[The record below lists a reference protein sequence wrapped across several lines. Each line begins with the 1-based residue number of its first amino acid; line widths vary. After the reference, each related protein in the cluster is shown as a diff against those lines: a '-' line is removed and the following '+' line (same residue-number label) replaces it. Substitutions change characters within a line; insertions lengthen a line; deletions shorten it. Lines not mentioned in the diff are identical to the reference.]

1 MDIGQPDQVDAA
13 AAVATE
19 GQAGAVRVAVATK
32 EGVAVD
38 LHFGHVRAFEVY
50 EVDASGVTHL
60 ERRSIDQY
68 CKEDDDRATRMKG
81 ILQVIGDCK
90 GVLVARIGPVPKDM
104 LAAAGLDAVDDYAFT
119 AVEDAVRAFGAAW
132 RSRGSAAAVSSPVS
146 ETEGQGTAE
155 RLLHIMLRIT
165 DLDRSVDFYTR
176 LLGMQV
182 ISQREHRKNQFTQVY
197 LGYGTDENAIAL
209 ELVYNWS
216 HEEPY
221 QQGDAFGHIAIEV
234 SGINALCNRL
244 AAEGVKMPRPPRSQ
258 RHGNTI
264 VAFIEDPDGYAIE
277 LIQRA
282 ADAPES
288 T

>member
-1 MDIGQPDQVDAA
+1 MDIGQAEPAA
-13 AAVATE
+13 PGGVAATE
-19 GQAGAVRVAVATK
+19 PRGGNVRVAVATK
-32 EGVAVD
+32 DGIAVD

-50 EVDASGVTHL
+50 EVDAAAVTHL
-60 ERRSIDQY
+60 ERRSIDHY

-90 GVLVARIGPVPKDM
+90 GVLVARIGPVPKEM
-104 LAAAGLDAVDDYAFT
+104 LAAAGLDAVEDYAFT
-119 AVEDAVRAFGAAW
+119 AIDEAVAAFGVRW
-132 RSRGSAAAVSSPVS
+132 RSRDTGETAPSPAS
-146 ETEGQGTAE
+146 EAEGQGTAE
-155 RLLHIMLRIT
+155 RLLHTMLRIS

-197 LGYGTDENAIAL
+197 LGYGPDESAIGL

-216 HEEPY
+216 REEPY
-221 QQGDAFGHIAIEV
+221 QHGDAFGHIAIAV
-234 SGINALCNRL
+234 SGIAALCNRL

-264 VAFIEDPDGYAIE
+264 VAFIEDPDGTAIE
-277 LIQRA
+277 LVQRG
-282 ADAPES
+282 ADSGDS

>member
-1 MDIGQPDQVDAA
+1 MDIGQ
-13 AAVATE
+13 TE
-19 GQAGAVRVAVATK
+19 RIDTAPAQGGAVRVAVATK
-32 EGVAVD
+32 EGIAVD

-50 EVDASGVTHL
+50 EVDAAGVTHL
-60 ERRSIDQY
+60 ERRSIDHY
-68 CKEDDDRATRMKG
+68 CREDDDRATRMKG

-90 GVLVARIGPVPKDM
+90 GVLVARIGPVPRDM

-119 AVEDAVRAFGAAW
+119 AVDDAVRAFGGRW
-132 RSRGSAAAVSSPVS
+132 RSRGAGGVASSPAP
-146 ETEGQGTAE
+146 ETDGQGAAE
-155 RLLHIMLRIT
+155 RVLHTMLRIS

-197 LGYGTDENAIAL
+197 LGYGTDESAIGL
-209 ELVYNWS
+209 ELVYNWGR
-216 HEEPY
+216 EEPY
-221 QQGDAFGHIAIEV
+221 RNGDAFGHIAIAV
-234 SGINALCNRL
+234 SGINALCTRL
-244 AAEGVKMPRPPRSQ
+244 AAEGVNMPRPPRSQ

-264 VAFIEDPDGYAIE
+264 VAFIDDPDGHAIE

-282 ADAPES
+282 AAGSES